1 MNTSKKIFSIFLL
14 SSFLLLLFS
23 GFCFAQKKLEIEY
36 PTVPGVAAPT
46 TTKTALP
53 EYLRYVFTLSIMIAG
68 ILAFV
73 AMVMG
78 GIKYVISAGAPAA
91 IADAKDQITSG
102 ILGLIIL
109 LSSYLIL
116 NTINPQLV
124 LPEKPPLQPS
134 KAGIRIYTV
143 GMCCETADDKSLCE
157 DESSFKVTTE
167 VPDLTNPDLNWG
179 FDGNKIESIKFLGNP
194 GDLTVNLWSDKI
206 FKGTKTSVDY
216 LAGETD
222 CKPVSVAVKSIS
234 LDYHFP
240 GVYLYPEDNCAGDP
254 VIYQA
259 SSATLPEFD
268 NKTQSIKFIY
278 GDKDPKTGEYGAK
291 YAAVLHENENFM
303 GEAALFD
310 QEQNICLNLSAV
322 GGLTSNPSDYPGK
335 YSSLIGISYCQAQA
349 GARGNP
355 CADSSQCQSG
365 LTCGEL
371 YACCNPN
378 HSVSTGGWC
387 YCDDECATGNCGGTT
402 SGGGYCVAGA
412 PPPPPG
418 GHGYGSD
425 LSGRVSSITVYL
437 KPAIK
442 DGQPQIVGQGVKFWG
457 DKNYTKEKDD
467 VEIGYYGDGE
477 IESDLRNVNGKDVND
492 KISSMEMDGHYIAL
506 LCDGADFHDDCEV
519 FTSSCA
525 DFRNHAIG
533 QCGWWGRGDCLSS
546 FIIKARK

>member
-349 GARGNP
+349 GA
-355 CADSSQCQSG
+355 
-365 LTCGEL
+365 
-371 YACCNPN
+371 
-378 HSVSTGGWC
+378 
-387 YCDDECATGNCGGTT
+387 
-402 SGGGYCVAGA
+402 

-418 GHGYGSD
+418 GHGYGAD